1 MKVWFDL
8 DVKNRHLA
16 QYICPE
22 RAPAI
27 QAALRKP
34 HFRSLRHACHHKF
47 QSNSTSHRLRAV
59 DVYTQPYHRR
69 IDVCVVTVRPKT
81 WLSGT

>member
-1 MKVWFDL
+1 VKMCFDL
-8 DVKNRHLA
+8 NVRNRHPA

-34 HFRSLRHACHHKF
+34 HFRSPRHAWHHKF
-47 QSNSTSHRLRAV
+47 QSNSTSHPLKAV

-69 IDVCVVTVRPKT
+69 IGVCVVTFRPKT